1 MAQVLCTNVH
11 TMYAEMQACFLVG
24 VAAFWNVRTSNS
36 LPWKSK
42 FHSCMH
48 RYKCFCYSEPL
59 KSILFVA
66 FLRIWYRCCSP
77 ANCRMYYDMHVA
89 MWQCGV
95 YLCHV
100 CDVILF
106 RLYFGIRKL
115 PAQFVI
121 IILELLHC
129 NKQNSHFS
137 SSRWYQINFLIIII
151 ASLPLLSVFSY
162 FRSIVRSFIISFS
175 SLHIPVSILF
185 IHMPSITFYWL
196 YTVTASHTYI
206 CTFIE
211 LYSTYSQPPGQTIVN
226 KQNNERTSAV
236 IMQKATTNAIKQ
248 LIWWCAVCMANV
260 SESLC
265 VSVSMPI
272 SRDDIHTDSNL
283 IMQCIQRTPL
293 LPVFQSLDE
302 MYTHKHTLCSAEFHH
317 RHKCVQTLHKYTW
330 TVGTTGGKMRLKTV
344 RQKRNPRM
352 RMCQGKINKKKMY
365 AIIS

>member
-1 MAQVLCTNVH
+1 MLRYKRVSLLVLLLFEMWEHQIRYHENRNSTVACIDTNVFAILNH
-11 TMYAEMQACFLVG
+11 WNRYYLWLSCVFGIAAAVQPIVVCTMIC
-24 VAAFWNVRTSNS
+24 
-36 LPWKSK
+36 
-42 FHSCMH
+42 
-48 RYKCFCYSEPL
+48 
-59 KSILFVA
+59 
-66 FLRIWYRCCSP
+66 
-77 ANCRMYYDMHVA
+77 

-121 IILELLHC
+121 IILELLHY

-175 SLHIPVSILF
+175 SLHIPVSISF
-185 IHMPSITFYWL
+185 IHMPSTFYWL